1 MAREKEWGRALA
13 RQLASELP
21 AAVRDLPELRLTSQ
35 QIDQLR
41 IAFENRLIE
50 TMGEDAQ
57 ETPSA
62 VAPRTVKKKS

>member
-35 QIDQLR
+35 QINQLR
-41 IAFENRLIE
+41 IAFEKRLIG
-50 TMGEDAQ
+50 TMGEDTD

-62 VAPRTVKKKS
+62 VAPRTPKKTS

>member
-41 IAFENRLIE
+41 IAFENRLIV
-50 TMGEDAQ
+50 TMGEDAH

-62 VAPRTVKKKS
+62 VAPRTAKKKS

>member
-35 QIDQLR
+35 QINQLR
-41 IAFENRLIE
+41 IAFENRLVE
-50 TMGEDAQ
+50 TMGEDTDK
-57 ETPSA
+57 TPSA

>member
-35 QIDQLR
+35 QVNQLR

-50 TMGEDAQ
+50 TMGEDTG
-57 ETPSA
+57 ETPSS